1 MPCSYRVNMYLCSRI
16 GSDLSGRAS
25 GLKGNRVKVPDSPA
39 AVKLHIQ
46 LFGKH
51 SCHWRKEA
59 PGRFRKGSQSE
70 DLPSFKPARSPG
82 IGRAADRLS
91 TTKKDIA
98 DIAERRAQSPCMYA
112 TSARTLW
119 STDFF
124 YRNLYKS
131 YENEKESHAA
141 PLEHRP
147 LRHLYRHFVQR

>member
-112 TSARTLW
+112 TSARTPGNRSLCRDGY
-119 STDFF
+119 TPAQAG
-124 YRNLYKS
+124 RL
-131 YENEKESHAA
+131 HARCGVRIFLSE
-141 PLEHRP
+141 PI
-147 LRHLYRHFVQR
+147 